1 MGPARIG
8 VIGVGGIGKVHLAAL
23 HEQPDWQIV
32 GIADVNPATLRK
44 AGELYPYKQFENPDA
59 LFEQAAPEYVV
70 ICTPH
75 FEHVPLAI
83 AAMERGIH
91 ALVEKPFAI
100 QASAADEAMRVSA
113 RTGCRLG
120 VSFNMRPRPLHARLR
135 QLLAEKAIGNLT
147 RITMIATDWF
157 RSMHY
162 YRSSAWRA
170 SWRGE
175 GGGILANQA
184 PHDLDLLIEMAGM
197 PCEVTAEVATVGHA
211 IEVEDSVSALLAW
224 PNGACGQLHVSTNEF
239 PGRTMFELVGTRGV
253 LTLEPERLTLLK
265 LQGDTREISDNATD
279 NKMRPAKHETVIWD
293 ATECE
298 NRYRMM
304 HRNFVEAFRNGAQ
317 LICPP
322 EEGIKEV
329 ELANAILIAGVK
341 RHAVHVPAPRAEFDA
356 LLQEL
361 QEAGNLAT
369 VKARY
374 ELNAGN
380 TAK

>member
-1 MGPARIG
+1 MEPARIG

-23 HEQPDWQIV
+23 HEQPDWRIV
-32 GIADVNPATLRK
+32 GITDANPESLRK
-44 AGELYPYKQFENPDA
+44 AGELYPYKQFENA
-59 LFEQAAPEYVV
+59 EVLFEQAAPEYVV
-70 ICTPH
+70 VCTPH
-75 FEHVPLAI
+75 FGHAPLAI

-100 QASAADEAMRVSA
+100 QASAADEAMRVSV

-120 VSFNMRPRPLHARLR
+120 VSFNMRPRALHEKLR
-135 QLLAEKAIGNLT
+135 CLLAEKAIGNLT

-162 YRSSAWRA
+162 YRSSPWRA
-170 SWRGE
+170 TWRGE

-211 IEVEDSVSALLAW
+211 IEVEDSVSALLTWA
-224 PNGACGQLHVSTNEF
+224 NGARGQLHVSTNEF
-239 PGRTMFELVGTRGV
+239 PGRTMLEMVGTRGV
-253 LTLEPERLTLLK
+253 LTLEPNRLSLLT
-265 LQGDTREISDNATD
+265 LQGDTREISDKVAD
-279 NKMRPAKHETVIWD
+279 NKTRPEKRDTVIWD
-293 ATECE
+293 APADQ
-298 NRYRMM
+298 NRYRIM

-356 LLQEL
+356 LLKEL
-361 QEAGNLAT
+361 QKAGNLET

-380 TAK
+380 PAK